1 MKEKFGEKDEK
12 NDENVQEMEIK
23 EEVGNIK
30 EEDKNESNKQ
40 NEKNNKFKFYL
51 NKNCLCV
58 IEIKNQFPPNRK
70 MKKNQ
75 KKNLQLIS
83 VIW

>member
-30 EEDKNESNKQ
+30 EEGKKLKQ
-40 NEKNNKFKFYL
+40 QTK
-51 NKNCLCV
+51 
-58 IEIKNQFPPNRK
+58 
-70 MKKNQ
+70 
-75 KKNLQLIS
+75 
-83 VIW
+83 